1 MRIRIEI
8 DDQLM
13 TEALRLT
20 EARTKREVVE
30 RGLQA
35 LVRLEGQA
43 KIRSLRGKVK
53 WQGDLEAMRLDS

>member
-20 EARTKREVVE
+20 GARTKREVVE
-30 RGLQA
+30 RGLQT
-35 LVRLEGQA
+35 LVRLEAQV
-43 KIRSLRGKVK
+43 KIRGLRGKVK
-53 WQGDLEAMRLDS
+53 WQGDLEAMRLDG